1 MAASTTTLRYP
12 SYMNNDLLLGSGRDH
27 EGTVKL
33 LDMPRRCAV
42 PGEPLKRSG
51 CFTDGRVISMCEVLY
66 LVLLRQ
72 NHHGPCSILQLDLAK
87 LLDLL
92 AVGSDALFLRIG
104 MLASLIPTPKCHF
117 LMTGYTPLTI
127 DRQTSTV
134 RKTTAAWKQFRWVR
148 PNIGDTPRITQ
159 NGGNVHRPWDIG
171 VPCCKQDHM

>member
-1 MAASTTTLRYP
+1 
-12 SYMNNDLLLGSGRDH
+12 
-27 EGTVKL
+27 
-33 LDMPRRCAV
+33 
-42 PGEPLKRSG
+42 
-51 CFTDGRVISMCEVLY
+51 MCEVLY

-92 AVGSDALFLRIG
+92 AVCSDALYLRIG

-134 RKTTAAWKQFRWVR
+134 RKTTAAWFSNSGGFVQTSGV
-148 PNIGDTPRITQ
+148 PPESPRTGEIW
-159 NGGNVHRPWDIG
+159 GNVHRPWDIG
-171 VPCCKQDHM
+171 VPCCKQNHMYIRYMYVWPPPKNLPQITTNHIHVSVYACMYQSNVLILLYY